1 MPHTVATVLVVGLA
15 LVANRASADEASA
28 PARVRSENPTIA
40 RLIAQAI
47 KQSATFRRQIEAIN
61 GTDGL
66 VYVHAA
72 PCRHGVRACLVH
84 TVTLAGPYRLLNV
97 KLSMGRPALETI
109 ASLGHELQHAIEVL
123 NDPLVRND
131 SSISAFF
138 RRLAPTDSHEF
149 ETPAALQAG
158 SDVYDELIAAAK
170 QQRAVKADKN
180 AR

>member
-1 MPHTVATVLVVGLA
+1 MAHTLATVLVVGMI
-15 LVANRASADEASA
+15 LVAGSASAEEASA
-28 PARVRSENPTIA
+28 PARVRSEDATIA

-47 KQSATFRRQIEAIN
+47 EQSATFRREIEAIN

-72 PCRHGVRACLVH
+72 PCRRGVRACLVH

-97 KLSMGRPALETI
+97 KLGMGRPELETI
-109 ASLGHELQHAIEVL
+109 ATLGHELQHAIEVL
-123 NDPLVRND
+123 NDPLVRD
-131 SSISAFF
+131 DFSISVFF
-138 RRLAPTDSHEF
+138 RRLAPTDSHQF

-158 SDVYDELIAAAK
+158 LDIYDELIAAAK
-170 QQRAVKADKN
+170 QHRPVKADRT